1 MKLYKFPQ
9 QAKVDRLIPKN
20 KFYEQGKANTKI
32 EQLFVNQVENI
43 RWAYKL
49 ASSTIHLQDQEDLK
63 EIQIFRVKSRVE
75 DLDVS
80 ILSFIDKLI
89 LTPIIFEVV
98 YQDKVKVVATYK
110 RLNQADKTKAVI
122 GQYYASEW
130 LEDHDRIELPLY
142 LKLADLYEH
151 FIAQILPIAL
161 SEDSGDD
168 DESVSI
174 ELKLQRAQQLESLQK
189 QLDKLKSKLRTE
201 KQFNRKV
208 ELNNQIRLL
217 GAQLDKLRNN
227 NMLSLYTT
235 KIDNSLK

>member
-20 KFYEQGKANTKI
+20 KFYEQGKANSKI
-32 EQLFVNQVENI
+32 EQLFVDQVENI

-110 RLNQADKTKAVI
+110 RLNQADKTKTVI

-130 LEDHDRIELPLY
+130 LEDHDRVELPIY

-161 SEDSGDD
+161 SKGQENC

-174 ELKLQRAQQLESLQK
+174 ELQLQKAQQLESLQK
-189 QLDKLKSKLRTE
+189 QLNQLQSKLRNE
-201 KQFNRKV
+201 RQFNRKV
-208 ELNNQIRLL
+208 ELNKKVSELESQL
-217 GAQLDKLRNN
+217 AQVRRG
-227 NMLSLYTT
+227 
-235 KIDNSLK
+235 

>member
-32 EQLFVNQVENI
+32 EQLFVDQVENI

-161 SEDSGDD
+161 SKDQEND

-174 ELKLQRAQQLESLQK
+174 ELQLQRVQQLESLQK
-189 QLDKLKSKLRTE
+189 QLDKLKSKLRNE
-201 KQFNRKV
+201 RQFNRKV
-208 ELNNQIRLL
+208 ELNKKVSELESQL
-217 GAQLDKLRNN
+217 AQVRRG
-227 NMLSLYTT
+227 
-235 KIDNSLK
+235 

>member
-1 MKLYKFPQ
+1 MKLYKFPP

-32 EQLFVNQVENI
+32 EQLFVDQVENI

-75 DLDVS
+75 DLDMS

-89 LTPIIFEVV
+89 LTPIVFEVV

-130 LEDHDRIELPLY
+130 LEDHDRVELPLY

-151 FIAQILPIAL
+151 FIAQILPITS

-174 ELKLQRAQQLESLQK
+174 ELKLQKAQQLESLQK

-208 ELNNQIRLL
+208 ELNKHIHALESDLN
-217 GAQLDKLRNN
+217 KLVN
-227 NMLSLYTT
+227 
-235 KIDNSLK
+235 

>member
-1 MKLYKFPQ
+1 MQLYKFPP

-20 KFYEQGKANTKI
+20 KLFQQGKANSKV
-32 EQLFVNQVENI
+32 EQLFVDQVENI

-130 LEDHDRIELPLY
+130 LEDHDRIELPIY

-151 FIAQILPIAL
+151 FIAQILPIA
-161 SEDSGDD
+161 SSKDQENDN
-168 DESVSI
+168 ESVSI
-174 ELKLQRAQQLESLQK
+174 ELQLQKSQQLESLQK
-189 QLDKLKSKLRTE
+189 QLNQLQSKLRNE
-201 KQFNRKV
+201 RQFNRKV
-208 ELNNQIRLL
+208 ELNKKVSELESQL
-217 GAQLDKLRNN
+217 AQVRRR
-227 NMLSLYTT
+227 
-235 KIDNSLK
+235 

>member
-20 KFYEQGKANTKI
+20 KFYEQGKANSKI
-32 EQLFVNQVENI
+32 EQLFVDQVENI

-80 ILSFIDKLI
+80 VLSFIDKLI
-89 LTPIIFEVV
+89 LTPIFFEVV
-98 YQDKVKVVATYK
+98 YQDKVKVIATYK

-122 GQYYASEW
+122 GQYYASGW
-130 LEDHDRIELPLY
+130 LEDVDRVELPLY

-151 FIAQILPIAL
+151 FIAQILPIA
-161 SEDSGDD
+161 SNKDQEND

-174 ELKLQRAQQLESLQK
+174 ELQLQKSQQLETLQK
-189 QLDKLKSKLRTE
+189 QLYKLQSKLRTE

-217 GAQLDKLRNN
+217 GAQLDKLRNS
-227 NMLSLYTT
+227 NML
-235 KIDNSLK
+235 

>member
-1 MKLYKFPQ
+1 MKLYKFPP

-32 EQLFVNQVENI
+32 EQLFVDQVENI

-98 YQDKVKVVATYK
+98 YQDKVKVVASYK

-130 LEDHDRIELPLY
+130 LEDHDRVELPLY

-151 FIAQILPIAL
+151 FIAQILPITS

-174 ELKLQRAQQLESLQK
+174 ELQLQKAQQLESLQK

-208 ELNNQIRLL
+208 ELNKHIHALESDLN
-217 GAQLDKLRNN
+217 KLVN
-227 NMLSLYTT
+227 
-235 KIDNSLK
+235 

>member
-122 GQYYASEW
+122 GEYYASGW
-130 LEDHDRIELPLY
+130 LEDADRVELPLY

-151 FIAQILPIAL
+151 FIVQLLPIT
-161 SEDSGDD
+161 SREDQGNH

-174 ELKLQRAQQLESLQK
+174 ELQLQKAQQLESLQK

-208 ELNNQIRLL
+208 ELNKHIHALESDL
-217 GAQLDKLRNN
+217 KKLVN
-227 NMLSLYTT
+227 
-235 KIDNSLK
+235 

>member
-1 MKLYKFPQ
+1 MKLYKFPP

-32 EQLFVNQVENI
+32 EQLFVDQVENI

-63 EIQIFRVKSRVE
+63 EIQIFRVKSRVK

-122 GQYYASEW
+122 GQYYASDW
-130 LEDHDRIELPLY
+130 LEDNDRIELPLY
-142 LKLADLYEH
+142 LKLVDLYEH
-151 FIAQILPIAL
+151 FIAQILPIT
-161 SEDSGDD
+161 SNENSGND

-174 ELKLQRAQQLESLQK
+174 EIKLRKAQQLESLQK
-189 QLDKLKSKLRTE
+189 QLDKLKSKL
-201 KQFNRKV
+201 
-208 ELNNQIRLL
+208 
-217 GAQLDKLRNN
+217 
-227 NMLSLYTT
+227 LSL
-235 KIDNSLK
+235 IHI

>member
-98 YQDKVKVVATYK
+98 YRDKVKVVATYK

-130 LEDHDRIELPLY
+130 LEDHDRVELPLY

-151 FIAQILPIAL
+151 FIAQILPITS

-174 ELKLQRAQQLESLQK
+174 ELQLQKAQQLESLQK

-208 ELNNQIRLL
+208 ELNKHIHALESDLN
-217 GAQLDKLRNN
+217 KLVN
-227 NMLSLYTT
+227 
-235 KIDNSLK
+235 

>member
-32 EQLFVNQVENI
+32 EQLFVDQVENI

-130 LEDHDRIELPLY
+130 LEDHDRVELPLY

-151 FIAQILPIAL
+151 FISQLLPIV
-161 SEDSGDD
+161 SNEDPENDD
-168 DESVSI
+168 GFISI
-174 ELKLQRAQQLESLQK
+174 EMKLQKAQQLESLRK
-189 QLDKLKSKLRTE
+189 QLNQLQSKLRNE
-201 KQFNRKV
+201 RQFNRKV
-208 ELNNQIRLL
+208 ELNKKVSELELQL
-217 GAQLDKLRNN
+217 AQVRRG
-227 NMLSLYTT
+227 
-235 KIDNSLK
+235 

>member
-151 FIAQILPIAL
+151 FIAQILPITS

-168 DESVSI
+168 DELVSI
-174 ELKLQRAQQLESLQK
+174 ELKLQKAQQLESLQK
-189 QLDKLKSKLRTE
+189 QLDKLKSKLRNE
-201 KQFNRKV
+201 KQFNRRV
-208 ELNNQIRLL
+208 ELNKQLQNLQLQINR
-217 GAQLDKLRNN
+217 
-227 NMLSLYTT
+227 
-235 KIDNSLK
+235 IH

>member
-1 MKLYKFPQ
+1 MKLYKFPP

-130 LEDHDRIELPLY
+130 LEDHDRVELPLY

-151 FIAQILPIAL
+151 FIAQILPITS

-174 ELKLQRAQQLESLQK
+174 ELKLQKAQQLESLQK

-208 ELNNQIRLL
+208 ELNKHIHALESDLN
-217 GAQLDKLRNN
+217 KLVN
-227 NMLSLYTT
+227 
-235 KIDNSLK
+235 

>member
-110 RLNQADKTKAVI
+110 RLNQSNKTKAVI

-151 FIAQILPIAL
+151 FIAQMLPIAL
-161 SEDSGDD
+161 SKDQENDN
-168 DESVSI
+168 ESVSI
-174 ELKLQRAQQLESLQK
+174 ELQLQKSQQLESLQK
-189 QLDKLKSKLRTE
+189 QLNQLQSKLRNE
-201 KQFNRKV
+201 RQFNRKV
-208 ELNNQIRLL
+208 ELNKKVSELESQL
-217 GAQLDKLRNN
+217 AQVRRR
-227 NMLSLYTT
+227 
-235 KIDNSLK
+235 

>member
-98 YQDKVKVVATYK
+98 YKDKVKVVATYK

-122 GQYYASEW
+122 GQYYASGW
-130 LEDHDRIELPLY
+130 LEDADRVELPLY

-151 FIAQILPIAL
+151 FIAQILPIT
-161 SEDSGDD
+161 SGEDSGDD

-174 ELKLQRAQQLESLQK
+174 ELKLQKAQQLESLQK

-208 ELNNQIRLL
+208 ELNKHIHALESDLN
-217 GAQLDKLRNN
+217 KLVN
-227 NMLSLYTT
+227 
-235 KIDNSLK
+235 

>member
-130 LEDHDRIELPLY
+130 LEDHDRVELPLY

-161 SEDSGDD
+161 SQDQEND

-174 ELKLQRAQQLESLQK
+174 ELQLQQSQQLESLQK
-189 QLDKLKSKLRTE
+189 QLNQLQSKLRNE
-201 KQFNRKV
+201 RQFNRKV
-208 ELNNQIRLL
+208 ELNKKVSELESQL
-217 GAQLDKLRNN
+217 AQVRRG
-227 NMLSLYTT
+227 
-235 KIDNSLK
+235 

>member
-151 FIAQILPIAL
+151 FIAQILPIA
-161 SEDSGDD
+161 SSKDQEND

-174 ELKLQRAQQLESLQK
+174 ELQLQKSQQLESLQK

-208 ELNNQIRLL
+208 ELNKHIHALESDLN
-217 GAQLDKLRNN
+217 KLVN
-227 NMLSLYTT
+227 
-235 KIDNSLK
+235 

>member
-122 GQYYASEW
+122 GQYYASDW
-130 LEDHDRIELPLY
+130 LEDADRVELPLY

-151 FIAQILPIAL
+151 FIAQILPITS

-174 ELKLQRAQQLESLQK
+174 ELKLQKAQQLESLQK
-189 QLDKLKSKLRTE
+189 QLDKLKSKLRNE
-201 KQFNRKV
+201 KQFNRRV
-208 ELNNQIRLL
+208 ELNKQLQNLQLQINR
-217 GAQLDKLRNN
+217 
-227 NMLSLYTT
+227 
-235 KIDNSLK
+235 IH

>member
-32 EQLFVNQVENI
+32 EQLFVDQVENI

-89 LTPIIFEVV
+89 LTPIVFEVV
-98 YQDKVKVVATYK
+98 YQDKLKVVATYK
-110 RLNQADKTKAVI
+110 RLNQADKTKAVL
-122 GQYYASEW
+122 GQYYASDW
-130 LEDHDRIELPLY
+130 LEDADRVELPLY

-161 SEDSGDD
+161 SKDQENDN
-168 DESVSI
+168 ESVSI
-174 ELKLQRAQQLESLQK
+174 ELQLQKVQQLESLQK
-189 QLDKLKSKLRTE
+189 QLNQLQSKLRNE
-201 KQFNRKV
+201 RQFNRKV
-208 ELNNQIRLL
+208 ELNKKVSELESQL
-217 GAQLDKLRNN
+217 AQVRRG
-227 NMLSLYTT
+227 
-235 KIDNSLK
+235 

>member
-1 MKLYKFPQ
+1 M
-9 QAKVDRLIPKN
+9 DRLIPKN

-32 EQLFVNQVENI
+32 EQLFVDQVENI

-89 LTPIIFEVV
+89 LTPIVFEVV
-98 YQDKVKVVATYK
+98 YQEKVKVIATYK

-122 GQYYASEW
+122 GQYYASDW
-130 LEDHDRIELPLY
+130 FEDADRVELPLY

-151 FIAQILPIAL
+151 FIAQILPIT
-161 SEDSGDD
+161 SSKDQEKDD
-168 DESVSI
+168 DSVSL
-174 ELKLQRAQQLESLQK
+174 ELQLQKAQQLETLQK

-208 ELNNQIRLL
+208 ELNKHIHALESDLN
-217 GAQLDKLRNN
+217 KLVN
-227 NMLSLYTT
+227 
-235 KIDNSLK
+235 

>member
-32 EQLFVNQVENI
+32 EQLFVDQVENI

-130 LEDHDRIELPLY
+130 LEDHDRIELPIY

-151 FIAQILPIAL
+151 FIAQILPIA
-161 SEDSGDD
+161 SSKDQEND

-174 ELKLQRAQQLESLQK
+174 ELQLQKSQQLESLQK

-208 ELNNQIRLL
+208 ELNKHIHALESDLN
-217 GAQLDKLRNN
+217 KLVN
-227 NMLSLYTT
+227 
-235 KIDNSLK
+235 

>member
-1 MKLYKFPQ
+1 
-9 QAKVDRLIPKN
+9 
-20 KFYEQGKANTKI
+20 
-32 EQLFVNQVENI
+32 VENI

-89 LTPIIFEVV
+89 LTPIIFEVI
-98 YQDKVKVVATYK
+98 YQDKVKVVASYK
-110 RLNQADKTKAVI
+110 RLNQADKSKAVI

-130 LEDHDRIELPLY
+130 LEDHDRIDLPIY

-151 FIAQILPIAL
+151 FIAQILPIASNKDL
-161 SEDSGDD
+161 END

-174 ELKLQRAQQLESLQK
+174 ELQLQKSQQLESLQK
-189 QLDKLKSKLRTE
+189 QLNQLQSKLRNE
-201 KQFNRKV
+201 RQFNRRV
-208 ELNNQIRLL
+208 ELNKQLQNLQLQINR
-217 GAQLDKLRNN
+217 
-227 NMLSLYTT
+227 
-235 KIDNSLK
+235 IH

>member
-20 KFYEQGKANTKI
+20 KFYEQGKANSKV
-32 EQLFVNQVENI
+32 EQLFVDQVENI
-43 RWAYKL
+43 RWTYKL

-89 LTPIIFEVV
+89 LTPIIFEVI

-130 LEDHDRIELPLY
+130 LEDHDRVELPLY

-151 FIAQILPIAL
+151 FIAQILPIA
-161 SEDSGDD
+161 SNKDHEND

-174 ELKLQRAQQLESLQK
+174 ELKLQKAQQLESLQK

-208 ELNNQIRLL
+208 ELNKRIHALESDLN
-217 GAQLDKLRNN
+217 KLVN
-227 NMLSLYTT
+227 
-235 KIDNSLK
+235 

>member
-32 EQLFVNQVENI
+32 EQLFVDQVENI

-130 LEDHDRIELPLY
+130 LEDHDRIELPIY

-161 SEDSGDD
+161 SKDQENDN
-168 DESVSI
+168 ESVSI
-174 ELKLQRAQQLESLQK
+174 ELQLQKVQQLESLQK
-189 QLDKLKSKLRTE
+189 QLNQLQSKLRNE
-201 KQFNRKV
+201 RQFNRKV
-208 ELNNQIRLL
+208 ELNKKVSELESQL
-217 GAQLDKLRNN
+217 AQVRRG
-227 NMLSLYTT
+227 
-235 KIDNSLK
+235 

>member
-130 LEDHDRIELPLY
+130 LEDHDRVELPLY

-151 FIAQILPIAL
+151 FIAQILPITS
-161 SEDSGDD
+161 SEDSGND
-168 DESVSI
+168 DELVSI

-208 ELNNQIRLL
+208 EFNKHIHALESDLN
-217 GAQLDKLRNN
+217 KLVN
-227 NMLSLYTT
+227 
-235 KIDNSLK
+235 

>member
-20 KFYEQGKANTKI
+20 KFYEQGKANTKL
-32 EQLFVNQVENI
+32 EQLFVDQVENI

-63 EIQIFRVKSRVE
+63 EIQIFRVQSRVE

-98 YQDKVKVVATYK
+98 YQDKVKVIATYK

-151 FIAQILPIAL
+151 FIAQILPITS
-161 SEDSGDD
+161 SEDSGNDN
-168 DESVSI
+168 ESVSI
-174 ELKLQRAQQLESLQK
+174 ELQLQKSQQLESLQK

-208 ELNNQIRLL
+208 ELNKHIHALESDLN
-217 GAQLDKLRNN
+217 KLVN
-227 NMLSLYTT
+227 
-235 KIDNSLK
+235 

>member
-130 LEDHDRIELPLY
+130 LEDHDRVELPIY

-151 FIAQILPIAL
+151 FIAQMLPITS

-174 ELKLQRAQQLESLQK
+174 ELQLQKAQQLESLQK
-189 QLDKLKSKLRTE
+189 QLDKLKSKLRNE
-201 KQFNRKV
+201 KQFNRRV
-208 ELNNQIRLL
+208 ELNKQLQNLQLQINR
-217 GAQLDKLRNN
+217 
-227 NMLSLYTT
+227 
-235 KIDNSLK
+235 IH

>member
-151 FIAQILPIAL
+151 FIAQILPITS

-174 ELKLQRAQQLESLQK
+174 ELKLQKAQQLESLQK
-189 QLDKLKSKLRTE
+189 QLAKLKSKLRTE

-208 ELNNQIRLL
+208 ELNKHIHALESDLN
-217 GAQLDKLRNN
+217 KLVN
-227 NMLSLYTT
+227 
-235 KIDNSLK
+235 

>member
-89 LTPIIFEVV
+89 LTPIIFEVI

-130 LEDHDRIELPLY
+130 LEDHDRVELPIY

-161 SEDSGDD
+161 SKDQENDN
-168 DESVSI
+168 ESFSI
-174 ELKLQRAQQLESLQK
+174 ELQLQKSQQLESLQK
-189 QLDKLKSKLRTE
+189 QLDQLKSKLRTE

-208 ELNNQIRLL
+208 ELNKHIHALESDL
-217 GAQLDKLRNN
+217 KKLVN
-227 NMLSLYTT
+227 
-235 KIDNSLK
+235 

>member
-1 MKLYKFPQ
+1 MKLYKFPP

-32 EQLFVNQVENI
+32 EQLFVDQVENI

-122 GQYYASEW
+122 GQYYASGW
-130 LEDHDRIELPLY
+130 LEDADRVELPLY

-161 SEDSGDD
+161 SQDQENDD
-168 DESVSI
+168 SVSI
-174 ELKLQRAQQLESLQK
+174 ELQLQKAQQLESLQK
-189 QLDKLKSKLRTE
+189 QLDKLKSKLRNE

-208 ELNNQIRLL
+208 ELNQQINEV
-217 GAQLDKLRNN
+217 QN
-227 NMLSLYTT
+227 
-235 KIDNSLK
+235 KILNAL

>member
-20 KFYEQGKANTKI
+20 KFYEQGKANSKI

-110 RLNQADKTKAVI
+110 RLNQADKTKMVI

-130 LEDHDRIELPLY
+130 LEDHDRVELPIY

-161 SEDSGDD
+161 SKDQENDD
-168 DESVSI
+168 GFISI
-174 ELKLQRAQQLESLQK
+174 EMKLQKTQQLETLQK
-189 QLDKLKSKLRTE
+189 QLNQLQSKLRNE

-208 ELNNQIRLL
+208 ELNNKINLL
-217 GAQLDKLRNN
+217 NDEIKTLL
-227 NMLSLYTT
+227 
-235 KIDNSLK
+235 

>member
-20 KFYEQGKANTKI
+20 KFYEQGKANSKI
-32 EQLFVNQVENI
+32 EQLFVDQVENI

-80 ILSFIDKLI
+80 VLSFIDKLI

-98 YQDKVKVVATYK
+98 YQDKVKVIATYK

-122 GQYYASEW
+122 GQYYASDW
-130 LEDHDRIELPLY
+130 LEDTDRVELPLY

-151 FIAQILPIAL
+151 FIAQILPIT
-161 SEDSGDD
+161 SSKDQEND

-174 ELKLQRAQQLESLQK
+174 ELKLQKAQQLESLKK
-189 QLDKLKSKLRTE
+189 QLDKMKSKLKNE
-201 KQFNRKV
+201 KQFNRKIGLHMDI
-208 ELNNQIRLL
+208 ERLKE
-217 GAQLDKLRNN
+217 KLRE
-227 NMLSLYTT
+227 LT
-235 KIDNSLK
+235 

>member
-32 EQLFVNQVENI
+32 EQLFVDQVENI

-63 EIQIFRVKSRVE
+63 EIQIFRVKSRVK

-98 YQDKVKVVATYK
+98 YQDKVKVVASYK
-110 RLNQADKTKAVI
+110 RLSQVDKTKAVI

-130 LEDHDRIELPLY
+130 LEDHDRIDLPIY

-151 FIAQILPIAL
+151 FIAQILPIASNKDL
-161 SEDSGDD
+161 END

-174 ELKLQRAQQLESLQK
+174 ELQLQKAQQLQSLQK
-189 QLDKLKSKLRTE
+189 QLDKLKSKLRNE
-201 KQFNRKV
+201 KQFNRRV
-208 ELNNQIRLL
+208 ELNKQLQNLQLQINR
-217 GAQLDKLRNN
+217 
-227 NMLSLYTT
+227 
-235 KIDNSLK
+235 IH

>member
-122 GQYYASEW
+122 GQYYASGW
-130 LEDHDRIELPLY
+130 LEDVDRVELPLY

-151 FIAQILPIAL
+151 FIAQILPITS
-161 SEDSGDD
+161 SEDSGND
-168 DESVSI
+168 DELVSI
-174 ELKLQRAQQLESLQK
+174 ELKLQRAQQLESFQK

-208 ELNNQIRLL
+208 EFNKHIHALESDLN
-217 GAQLDKLRNN
+217 KLVN
-227 NMLSLYTT
+227 
-235 KIDNSLK
+235 

>member
-1 MKLYKFPQ
+1 MKLYKFPP

-98 YQDKVKVVATYK
+98 YQDKVKVIATYK

-122 GQYYASEW
+122 GQYYASDW

-151 FIAQILPIAL
+151 FIEQLLPIAS
-161 SEDSGDD
+161 SEDSGNDD
-168 DESVSI
+168 GFISI
-174 ELKLQRAQQLESLQK
+174 EMKLQKTQQLESLQK

-227 NMLSLYTT
+227 NVL
-235 KIDNSLK
+235 

>member
-1 MKLYKFPQ
+1 MKLYKFPP

-32 EQLFVNQVENI
+32 EQLFVDQVENI

-63 EIQIFRVKSRVE
+63 EIQIFRVKSRVK

-122 GQYYASEW
+122 GQYYSSDW
-130 LEDHDRIELPLY
+130 LEDADRVDLPLY

-151 FIAQILPIAL
+151 FITQILPIV
-161 SEDSGDD
+161 SSKDQEND

-174 ELKLQRAQQLESLQK
+174 ELQLQKSQQLESLQK

-208 ELNNQIRLL
+208 ELNKHIHALESDLN
-217 GAQLDKLRNN
+217 KLVN
-227 NMLSLYTT
+227 
-235 KIDNSLK
+235 

>member
-75 DLDVS
+75 GLDVS

-89 LTPIIFEVV
+89 LTPIVFEVV

-151 FIAQILPIAL
+151 FIAQILPITS
-161 SEDSGDD
+161 SEDSGND
-168 DESVSI
+168 DELVSI
-174 ELKLQRAQQLESLQK
+174 ELKLQRAQQLASLQK
-189 QLDKLKSKLRTE
+189 QLDMLKSKLKTE

-208 ELNNQIRLL
+208 ELNKHIHALESDLN
-217 GAQLDKLRNN
+217 KLVN
-227 NMLSLYTT
+227 
-235 KIDNSLK
+235 